1 MLTYNNY
8 YKIQLFLIIIFTLL
22 LFGCNKKSTK
32 ISNNEPIDEK
42 TDSSTLL
49 VKVNNLVFSIPSP
62 QQAYL
67 FIRKNGIKFNK
78 ELINDINNI
87 SKYTTSTKKA
97 LNIGILGSDL
107 AYLNVFEQIP
117 EAVQYFTSI
126 KKLAIEL
133 GIFDSFDQE
142 LIDKIENN
150 LSNKDTL
157 MICISKIYENINAYL
172 KNNQRNG
179 TGMLIIAGGWIESL
193 YILTQATI
201 STGNYEIRNKVGEQ
215 KYPLDNLIELLSPY
229 YYYSEDFTQLIDKLI
244 DLAYD
249 FDGVIYNYDYE
260 QPVIDTIKKTTI
272 IRSESK
278 VIISEY
284 HLNVI
289 SEKISQIRNEII
301 N

>member
-133 GIFDSFDQE
+133 GIFDSFDQK